1 MYSKSNYGVKFF
13 VALSLSLSLFHMLTS
28 RSSDFDGEISFRIVA
43 ALLWGPS
50 MVTVKVE
57 SECGLAVVVA
67 VLVLSS
73 VLVVIDSGE
82 EETSG
87 KGKRRS
93 FGSGFCWR
101 NAI

>member
-1 MYSKSNYGVKFF
+1 
-13 VALSLSLSLFHMLTS
+13 
-28 RSSDFDGEISFRIVA
+28 
-43 ALLWGPS
+43 